1 MSLTDVIYTQLT
13 IISHGGN
20 CMSVQKILPDTEYTI
35 MQIVWEQEIP
45 TTTARVA
52 AVAEPLKGWHFK
64 TTQTL
69 LRRLMKKGF
78 LSSEKK
84 DGDLYY
90 TPIVTKDEYT
100 KMETEMFMEKI
111 HGKSLK
117 GFIST
122 LYSDKKPSDADIA
135 EMEEWFK
142 NRK

>member
-1 MSLTDVIYTQLT
+1 MSFPIR
-13 IISHGGN
+13 
-20 CMSVQKILPDTEYTI
+20 LPDTEYTI
-35 MQIVWEQEIP
+35 MQIIWEQEIP

-69 LRRLMKKGF
+69 LRRLIKKGF

-90 TPIVTKDEYT
+90 TPAVTKDEYT

-111 HGKSLK
+111 HGRSLK

-122 LYSDKKPSDADIA
+122 LYSDKKPSDAEIA

-142 NRK
+142 NKK

>member
-1 MSLTDVIYTQLT
+1 MSIPKQ
-13 IISHGGN
+13 
-20 CMSVQKILPDTEYTI
+20 LPDTEFVI
-35 MQIVWEQEIP
+35 MQIIWEQEIP
-45 TTTARVA
+45 TTTAKVA

-69 LRRLMKKGF
+69 LRRLIKKGF

-90 TPIVTKDEYT
+90 TPLVTKDEYT
-100 KMETEMFMEKI
+100 KMETELFMEKI

-122 LYSDKKPSDADIA
+122 LYSDKKPSDADLT

>member
-1 MSLTDVIYTQLT
+1 MSIPKQ
-13 IISHGGN
+13 
-20 CMSVQKILPDTEYTI
+20 LPDTEFVI
-35 MQIVWEQEIP
+35 MQIIWEQEIP
-45 TTTARVA
+45 TTTAKVA

-69 LRRLMKKGF
+69 LRRLIKKGF

-90 TPIVTKDEYT
+90 TPLVTKDEYT
-100 KMETEMFMEKI
+100 KMETELFMEKI

-122 LYSDKKPSDADIA
+122 LYSDKKPSDADLT
-135 EMEEWFK
+135 EMEEWLK

>member
-1 MSLTDVIYTQLT
+1 MPVPI
-13 IISHGGN
+13 H
-20 CMSVQKILPDTEYTI
+20 LPDTEYTI
-35 MQIVWEQEIP
+35 MQIIWDLDIP
-45 TTTARVA
+45 TTTAKVA

-78 LSSEKK
+78 LSGEKK

-90 TPIVTKDEYT
+90 TPMVTREEYI
-100 KMETEMFMEKI
+100 KMETEMFMDKI

-122 LYSDKKPSDADIA
+122 LYSDKKPSDADLS

-142 NRK
+142 TGD

>member
-1 MSLTDVIYTQLT
+1 
-13 IISHGGN
+13 
-20 CMSVQKILPDTEYTI
+20 MSVQKILPDTEYTI